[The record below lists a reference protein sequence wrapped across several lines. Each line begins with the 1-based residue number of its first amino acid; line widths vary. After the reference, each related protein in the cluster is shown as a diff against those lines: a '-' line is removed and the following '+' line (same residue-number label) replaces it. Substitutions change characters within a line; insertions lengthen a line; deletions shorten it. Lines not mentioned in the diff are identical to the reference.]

1 MSKDSVASHKKFEEK
16 YHLPFTLISDPDLV
30 AIQAY
35 DVWKEKSMYGKKYM
49 GVERSTY
56 LIDEKGIIIR
66 AFAKVK
72 PADNP
77 GQMFKELD

>member
-1 MSKDSVASHKKFEEK
+1 
-16 YHLPFTLISDPDLV
+16 
-30 AIQAY
+30 
-35 DVWKEKSMYGKKYM
+35 M

>member
-1 MSKDSVASHKKFEEK
+1 MAEKFG
-16 YHLPFTLISDPDLV
+16 
-30 AIQAY
+30 A
-35 DVWKEKSMYGKKYM
+35 WGEKSMYGKKYM

-77 GQMFKELD
+77 GQMFKELDWAIAGK